1 MESSDGLQ
9 EALTKILES
18 NFDQTSQAC
27 IVTLIKVIDNV
38 IQKPNDPKVRSIR
51 LANPVIS
58 EKIVSRGGVHYLL
71 ACGFVR
77 QSTPPPLLSKSNQD
91 EEYLVLENESTSL
104 LEKARRL
111 LMTTA
116 IHELHMNPDDLPKY
130 KPPPPPVSDSSAAS
144 AAPVRFNPYQGHRH
158 NTTGQPQQ
166 PESYVSP
173 TETKLRQLKAKQDR
187 LEAQLQGNALQ
198 DRELVAL
205 RPQQQA
211 GSAGV
216 SIETPPTTDGAL
228 LAQRMQRLEK
238 ERILREEG
246 GFTTKAMRELEKLKQ
261 AKVYSHAKLRIQFP
275 DGSALEAKFLPKEIL
290 DVVKDLIGECLLVPL
305 DFDLYV
311 APPRRK
317 LDFSKTLQEEGLVPA
332 AKCFV
337 SWKGAS
343 PPANFLKEELFHSTA
358 PAYPTAKPLVQ
369 ETKKEGEAKED
380 APTKK
385 KKPSREEAML
395 QRMMGSGKK

>member
-18 NFDQTSQAC
+18 NFDQASQEC

-38 IQKPNDPKVRSIR
+38 IQKPNDPKVRSMR
-51 LANPVIS
+51 LANPVVS
-58 EKIVSRGGVHYLL
+58 EKIVSRGGVNYLL

-77 QSTPPPLLSKSNQD
+77 QATPLPLLSKSNQD
-91 EEYLVLENESTSL
+91 EECLVLENESTSL
-104 LEKARRL
+104 LVKARRL

-116 IHELHMNPDDLPKY
+116 IHELHMSADDLPKY
-130 KPPPPPVSDSSAAS
+130 KPPPPVSITSAGS
-144 AAPVRFNPYQGHRH
+144 AAPASFNPYQGHRH
-158 NTTGQPQQ
+158 NTTGQPQA

-211 GSAGV
+211 SSAGV
-216 SIETPPTTDGAL
+216 SSENPPTSDGAL

-246 GFTTKAMRELEKLKQ
+246 GFTTKAMRDLQKLKQ

-275 DGSALEAKFLPKEIL
+275 DGSALEAKFLPKETL
-290 DVVKDLIGECLLVPL
+290 DVVKNLIDECLLVPL
-305 DFDLYV
+305 NFDLYV

-369 ETKKEGEAKED
+369 EAKKEGEAKED
-380 APTKK
+380 APTK

-395 QRMMGSGKK
+395 QRMMGGGKK

>member
-9 EALTKILES
+9 DALTKILQS
-18 NFDQTSQAC
+18 NFDQASQIC

-51 LANPVIS
+51 LANPVVS
-58 EKIVSRGGVHYLL
+58 EKIVSRGGVDYLL

-77 QSTPPPLLSKSNQD
+77 RSTPAPLLSKSNQD
-91 EEYLVLENESTSL
+91 EECLVMENESTSL
-104 LEKARRL
+104 LEKARRF

-116 IHELHMNPDDLPKY
+116 IHELHMNADDLPKY
-130 KPPPPPVSDSSAAS
+130 KPPPPVSVSSAGS

-158 NTTGQPQQ
+158 NTTGQPQP

-173 TETKLRQLKAKQDR
+173 TETKLLQLKAKQSR

-198 DRELVAL
+198 DRALVAL
-205 RPQQQA
+205 RPHQQA
-211 GSAGV
+211 SSSDV
-216 SIETPPTTDGAL
+216 STENPPTSDGSL

-238 ERILREEG
+238 ERVLREEG

-275 DGSALEAKFLPKEIL
+275 DGSALEAKFLPKETL
-290 DVVKDLIGECLLVPL
+290 DVVKNLIGECLLLPL
-305 DFDLYV
+305 DFELYV

-317 LDFSKTLQEEGLVPA
+317 LDFVKTLQEEGLVPA

-343 PPANFLKEELFHSTA
+343 PPSNFLKEELFHSTA

-369 ETKKEGEAKED
+369 ETKKEEAKED

-385 KKPSREEAML
+385 KQSREEAML
-395 QRMMGSGKK
+395 QRMMGGGKK